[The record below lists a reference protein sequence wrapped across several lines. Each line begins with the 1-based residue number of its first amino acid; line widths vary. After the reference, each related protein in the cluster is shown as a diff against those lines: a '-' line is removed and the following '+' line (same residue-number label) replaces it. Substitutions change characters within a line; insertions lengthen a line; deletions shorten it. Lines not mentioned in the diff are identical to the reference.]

1 VIIGSSL
8 ILALKYNVT
17 RRDKVDD
24 RRRAVSSRVRCL
36 SPFFFRDG
44 TWRTNP
50 RGFRVQI
57 RSSIVDATQ
66 SVDGFQHDR
75 TIPAKCRLRLKRLTR
90 AVACP
95 DEGEPAKVE
104 RWRAARSRF
113 YQPIINGDGFAP
125 FQRQN
130 WSATISVRLYL
141 GRVQPSAAI
150 TTAIIVDYRRSE
162 YNRVE
167 MQLRSTRTDW
177 TDRRTLRGRTSVA
190 V

>member
-1 VIIGSSL
+1 MNESTGVS
-8 ILALKYNVT
+8 
-17 RRDKVDD
+17 
-24 RRRAVSSRVRCL
+24 RADSK
-36 SPFFFRDG
+36 
-44 TWRTNP
+44 
-50 RGFRVQI
+50 
-57 RSSIVDATQ
+57 SSIVDATQ
-66 SVDGFQHDR
+66 SVDDRFQHDR
-75 TIPAKCRLRLKRLTR
+75 AIPAKCRLRLKRSR
-90 AVACP
+90 EAVACP

-113 YQPIINGDGFAP
+113 YQPIINSDDFAP
-125 FQRQN
+125 FQRRN

-150 TTAIIVDYRRSE
+150 TTTIIVDYRRSE

-167 MQLRSTRTDW
+167 MQLRSTGTDW